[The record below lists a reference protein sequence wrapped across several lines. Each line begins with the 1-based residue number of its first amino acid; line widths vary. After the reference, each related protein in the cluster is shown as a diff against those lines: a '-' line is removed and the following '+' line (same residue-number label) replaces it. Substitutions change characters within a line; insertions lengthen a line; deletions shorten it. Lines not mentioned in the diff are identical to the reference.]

1 MQDPDPK
8 CRHFG
13 IFLAFYGILAF
24 LPISL
29 IRNQIRFYPIF
40 RLFPTFRLYD
50 FTTLIPTDAVTWT
63 QPSLPLDS
71 KDLKLP
77 LRYHF
82 LFLDMTFQQTFPY
95 ITPRCDRFCLYPKS
109 ILKSSPG
116 WLASLHI
123 ACTQFD
129 QAFYLRLV
137 PKFLCCYC

>member
-1 MQDPDPK
+1 MQAFW
-8 CRHFG
+8 HFMA
-13 IFLAFYGILAF
+13 IYGILAF
-24 LPISL
+24 LPKSL
-29 IRNQIRFYPIF
+29 IRNQIRFFRFYPIF